1 MGQGLCGSN
10 CLLAEKGAMCGLCY
24 QSSQMYGR
32 RGKGSVV
39 GLESCL
45 QSNFKNGVR
54 FFITL
59 ELEMQWIGLGVKIL
73 KSDPVVGLMINCFVC
88 VLTHTGKHMP
98 KKSE

>member
-10 CLLAEKGAMCGLCY
+10 CLLAEKGAMCGLSY
-24 QSSQMYGR
+24 QFSQMYGR

-59 ELEMQWIGLGVKIL
+59 ALEMQCIGLGVKIL
-73 KSDPVVGLMINCFVC
+73 KSDPVVGLMIDCFVC